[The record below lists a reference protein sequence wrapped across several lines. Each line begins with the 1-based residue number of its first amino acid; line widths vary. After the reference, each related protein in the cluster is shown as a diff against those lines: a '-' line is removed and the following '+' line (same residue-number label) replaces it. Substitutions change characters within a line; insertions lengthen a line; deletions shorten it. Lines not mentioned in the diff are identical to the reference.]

1 MLIYTTN
8 FASFKENTHKKIP
21 LDTLTNLL
29 QLSYLPFLFVN
40 MIENKYLKSREK
52 PKNESQ

>member
-8 FASFKENTHKKIP
+8 FASFKENTHKKMP